1 MPATTQSEHTI
12 AYLLADVSRLLRRDF
27 DRRVKA
33 LKLTQAQWRAIIHL
47 AREEGINQAT
57 LAERLEV
64 KPITLG
70 RLIDRM
76 QAAGWVKRKADA
88 ADRRVSLLFLTDKAQ
103 PVLDEMHAHA
113 DEAMQNLLGGVPR
126 KTQVELENALTLMK
140 QNLADADAAA
150 ALNLN
155 PKAIPDVRKQRKS
168 KRQQTR

>member
-1 MPATTQSEHTI
+1 MPANTQSEHTI
-12 AYLLADVSRLLRRDF
+12 GYLLADVSRLLRRDF

-33 LKLTQAQWRAIIHL
+33 LGLTQAQWRAIIHL

-76 QAAGWVKRKADA
+76 QAAGWVERKADTD
-88 ADRRVSLLFLTDKAQ
+88 DRRVSLLFLTDQAQ

-113 DEAMQNLLGGVPR
+113 EEAMKNLLAGVPR
-126 KTQVELENALTLMK
+126 KSQVELEKALTLMK

-150 ALNLN
+150 ASNLNL
-155 PKAIPDVRKQRKS
+155 KAIPDVRKQRKS
-168 KRQQTR
+168 KHQPNR